1 MKRKNTRALLSLALA
16 LLMTLSLLPTAFAE
30 EAPPSPTLSS
40 PSPSPAA
47 SPLPS
52 PVASPGAERSPD
64 PSPGPEKTYVAKI
77 VREGADVSFE
87 TIDAA
92 IADAAAE
99 RPSSCWPTAPP
110 PGPRGMLSA
119 RISASA
125 VPLHSAFPTASAL
138 PMA

>member
-77 VREGADVSFE
+77 VRDGTDVSFE

-92 IADAAAE
+92 IAALGVTNMSGMGKVIQSVMGDYKGRVDGKAVSAAVKA
-99 RPSSCWPTAPP
+99 R
-110 PGPRGMLSA
+110 LS
-119 RISASA
+119 
-125 VPLHSAFPTASAL
+125 
-138 PMA
+138 